1 MKALS
6 YLIMSQL
13 KNRILS
19 LKKKPGMM
27 ILYICITVIILLSII
42 ALFIFG
48 DSMTQT
54 NMADERIIFLIIAG
68 FGLLF
73 LYSFTITGLS
83 TGSSLFTMPDVGLLF
98 VAPISSKKILMYGLI
113 STLGKSL
120 LGSVFIF
127 YQIINL
133 KANFGYGAKEI
144 LALFVVFALLLV
156 FCQLLSIGIYIFS
169 NGNSLRKNLVKG
181 ILYGMLLGLALSVYL
196 VEKTGN
202 IGMWE
207 ALLKVIASDWFGY
220 VPVAGWMIM
229 FFVGVAQGAL
239 VPVLISLALFL
250 GFGIL
255 VVILLTAGKA
265 DYYEDV
271 LISTEY
277 TYTVQKAAKEG
288 GNIPRAGKL
297 KIKVK
302 DGEPGIGKGSGA
314 MVIFHK
320 QLLEMK
326 RKSRFVIIDNFTIFV
341 TVLLG
346 VVGYN
351 MKLREAPVEAYY
363 GILGTMIYLQ
373 YFLTVFGRFKMELL
387 KPYIFLIPESSL
399 KKVFAASLISL
410 LKPCVDGAL
419 FFAILTITG
428 NINPLHSIFLALAY
442 AASGAVFVGMTI
454 LYQRVLGGQPN
465 QLVRTFIGIGLLT
478 AVMAPSIGA
487 SVIAGFLLPESL
499 KFLTVLP
506 FAVFCILF
514 AVLLFVLNGNLLD
527 KTEYTGKL

>member
-1 MKALS
+1 MKALF
-6 YLIMSQL
+6 YLIMTQL

-27 ILYICITVIILLSII
+27 ILYICITVIIVLSVVM
-42 ALFIFG
+42 LMIFG
-48 DSMTQT
+48 DQMSQR

-73 LYSFTITGLS
+73 LYTFTITGLS

-98 VAPISSKKILMYGLI
+98 VSPISSKKILMYGLL

-127 YQIINL
+127 YQVVNL
-133 KANFGYGAKEI
+133 KANFGYGAKEV
-144 LALFVVFALLLV
+144 LALFVVFALMLL
-156 FCQLLSIGIYIFS
+156 FCQLLSIGIYIFT
-169 NGNSLRKNLVKG
+169 NGNSLRKNVVKSF
-181 ILYGMLLGLALSVYL
+181 LYVLLLGFALSVYL
-196 VEKTGN
+196 VEKTGD

-220 VPVAGWMIM
+220 VPVAGWTIM

-239 VPVLISLALFL
+239 APVLISLALFI

-255 VVILLTAGKA
+255 VVMLLTAGKA

-288 GNIPRAGKL
+288 GNMPRAERL

-326 RKSRFVIIDNFTIFV
+326 RKSRFVFVDNFTIFAI
-341 TVLLG
+341 VLLG

-351 MKLREAPVEAYY
+351 MKLREAPAETYY
-363 GILGTMIYLQ
+363 GVLGIMIYLQ
-373 YFLTVFGRFKMELL
+373 YFLVAFGRFKMELL

-399 KKVFAASLISL
+399 KKVLAASLTSL
-410 LKPCVDGAL
+410 VKPCVDGVL
-419 FFAILTITG
+419 FFTILTITG

-442 AASGAVFVGMTI
+442 AASGAVFVGMVV

-465 QLVRTFIGIGLLT
+465 KLVQTFIGMGLLAT
-478 AVMAPSIGA
+478 IMAPSVGA

-499 KFLTVLP
+499 KFMSILP
-506 FAVFCILF
+506 YAVFCILF